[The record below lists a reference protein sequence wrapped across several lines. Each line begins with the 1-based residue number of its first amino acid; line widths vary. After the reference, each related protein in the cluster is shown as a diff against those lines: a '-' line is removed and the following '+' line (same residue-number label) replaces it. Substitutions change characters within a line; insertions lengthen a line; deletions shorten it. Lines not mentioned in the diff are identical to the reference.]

1 MLKFEKGV
9 PVKET
14 SSYLAK
20 FPRFSL
26 IEKIAPNFFPTSG
39 EASVAVAKII
49 KDAIIEKNSRGET
62 FVLGLATGSTPIGVY
77 K

>member
-14 SSYLAK
+14 SNYLAK

-26 IEKIAPNFFPTSG
+26 IEKISPNFFPTSG

-49 KDAIIEKNSRGET
+49 KDAII
-62 FVLGLATGSTPIGVY
+62 
-77 K
+77 

>member
-9 PVKET
+9 PVRET
-14 SSYLAK
+14 SNYLAK

-26 IEKIAPNFFPTSG
+26 IEKISPNFFPTSG
-39 EASVAVAKII
+39 EASITVANII
-49 KDAIIEKNSRGET
+49 KNAIIDKNNKGKT
-62 FVLGLATGSTPIGVY
+62 FVLGLATGSTPIAVY